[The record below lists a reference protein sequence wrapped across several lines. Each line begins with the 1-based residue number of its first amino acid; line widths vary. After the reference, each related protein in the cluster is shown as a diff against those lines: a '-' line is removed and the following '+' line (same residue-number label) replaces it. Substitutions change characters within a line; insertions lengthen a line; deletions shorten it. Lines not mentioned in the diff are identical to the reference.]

1 MSYHEKYRQLKQYKV
16 DSPVDRAMICNPK
29 ALSTTAHQAD
39 LLYLIGFYKNNS
51 THCQLSL
58 QRKGNFVISPH
69 NETIIITNQQG
80 LLKMATSQEMKK
92 LSVLKRVLIL
102 QQEVNLKVAVR
113 LFQVWKNIIRFLL
126 LMTPGM
132 SEGWGERSLFG
143 H

>member
-1 MSYHEKYRQLKQYKV
+1 
-16 DSPVDRAMICNPK
+16 
-29 ALSTTAHQAD
+29 
-39 LLYLIGFYKNNS
+39 
-51 THCQLSL
+51 
-58 QRKGNFVISPH
+58 
-69 NETIIITNQQG
+69 
-80 LLKMATSQEMKK
+80 MATSQEMKK